1 MYNCI
6 IERMTNMKI
15 KVLSTREIQ
24 IMNILWSSDKPLSAN
39 QIAEESDDMSVF
51 SVQQVL
57 QRLLKNEIIKVAE
70 IGYSNTVLTRFYVS
84 VLTQAEYVQFL
95 LGDSNLNLYK
105 ITSFFIENNTDKN
118 TLQDLKKQIVERQ
131 KKLGE

>member
-24 IMNILWSSDKPLSAN
+24 IMNILWSSDKPMSAN

-57 QRLLKNEIIKVAE
+57 QRLLNNEIIKVAE

>member
-1 MYNCI
+1 
-6 IERMTNMKI
+6 
-15 KVLSTREIQ
+15 
-24 IMNILWSSDKPLSAN
+24 MNILWSSDKPLSAN
-39 QIAEESDDMSVF
+39 QIAEVCDDMSVF

-95 LGDSNLNLYK
+95 LGDSNLNLYQ

>member
-1 MYNCI
+1 
-6 IERMTNMKI
+6 MTNMKI

-39 QIAEESDDMSVF
+39 QIAEVCDDMSVF

>member
-1 MYNCI
+1 
-6 IERMTNMKI
+6 MKI

-39 QIAEESDDMSVF
+39 QIAEVCDDMSVF

-57 QRLLKNEIIKVAE
+57 QRLRKNEIIKVAE

>member
-39 QIAEESDDMSVF
+39 QIAEVCDDMSVF

>member
-24 IMNILWSSDKPLSAN
+24 IMNILWSSDKPMSAN

-131 KKLGE
+131 KS

>member
-24 IMNILWSSDKPLSAN
+24 IMNILWSSDKPMSAN

>member
-1 MYNCI
+1 
-6 IERMTNMKI
+6 MKI

-24 IMNILWSSDKPLSAN
+24 IMNILWSSDKPMSAN

-57 QRLLKNEIIKVAE
+57 QRLLKNKIIKVAE
-70 IGYSNTVLTRFYVS
+70 IGYSNTVLTRFYIS

>member
-24 IMNILWSSDKPLSAN
+24 IMNILWSSDKPMSAN

-57 QRLLKNEIIKVAE
+57 QRLLKNKIIKVAE
-70 IGYSNTVLTRFYVS
+70 IGYSNTVLTRFYIS

>member
-1 MYNCI
+1 
-6 IERMTNMKI
+6 MKI

-24 IMNILWSSDKPLSAN
+24 IMNILWSSDKPMSAN

-95 LGDSNLNLYK
+95 LGDSNLNFYE
-105 ITSFFIENNTDKN
+105 SF
-118 TLQDLKKQIVERQ
+118 
-131 KKLGE
+131 

>member
-1 MYNCI
+1 
-6 IERMTNMKI
+6 MKI

-39 QIAEESDDMSVF
+39 QIAEVCDDMSVF

>member
-24 IMNILWSSDKPLSAN
+24 IMNILWSSDKPMSAN

-51 SVQQVL
+51 PVQQVL

>member
-1 MYNCI
+1 
-6 IERMTNMKI
+6 MKI

-24 IMNILWSSDKPLSAN
+24 IMNILWSSDKPMSAN

-70 IGYSNTVLTRFYVS
+70 IGYSNTVLTRFYIS

>member
-1 MYNCI
+1 
-6 IERMTNMKI
+6 MKI

-24 IMNILWSSDKPLSAN
+24 IMNILWSSDKPMSAN